1 MIRPMKVASR
11 IAATT
16 RPEWTAHHRIPSSAI
31 TMAAATRCQSCASDA
46 NSSSASGTGP
56 VRRMR
61 TPWASSRPSE
71 RAAARIA
78 LLAASPGCK
87 ALKSITG
94 WTMRT
99 RRVWRRTSDDPHD
112 VLPGEEGGLARRR
125 LVERIGERHQQR
137 LELVELRLA
146 VLDALQ
152 EARHGG
158 QHAAQRR
165 IRRQR
170 RQQGLRARQAFDS
183 RLNLRQREKQQAVAI
198 EERPAVGTPDDLEQ
212 PGFARQGGRQAA
224 RRVLGQLR
232 RRAVDHHD
240 RQPLQRRERALIGQL
255 ALTPLVPG
263 RDQLRGVGG
272 HGEMTGGID
281 QRRRRQA
288 EGEKQH
294 DEWMSRS
301 GRDDAAK
308 P

>member
-1 MIRPMKVASR
+1 MGVVEAKRAGRRADRVAR
-11 IAATT
+11 RLAGLQGA
-16 RPEWTAHHRIPSSAI
+16 EVHHRLDDE
-31 TMAAATRCQSCASDA
+31 DA
-46 NSSSASGTGP
+46 PRLAP
-56 VRRMR
+56 DIRR
-61 TPWASSRPSE
+61 
-71 RAAARIA
+71 
-78 LLAASPGCK
+78 
-87 ALKSITG
+87 
-94 WTMRT
+94 
-99 RRVWRRTSDDPHD
+99 PHD
-112 VLPGEEGGLARRR
+112 VLPGEEGGLSRRR
-125 LVERIGERHQQR
+125 LVERIGERCQQR

-158 QHAAQRR
+158 EHAAQRR

-170 RQQGLRARQAFDS
+170 RQQGLRARQAFDR
-183 RLNLRQREKQQAVAI
+183 RLNLRQRKKQQPVAI

-224 RRVLGQLR
+224 RRVFGQLR

-240 RQPLQRRERALIGQL
+240 RQPLQRRERALVGQL
-255 ALTPLVPG
+255 ALAPLVPG
-263 RDQLRGVGG
+263 RDELRGVGG

-294 DEWMSRS
+294 DERMSRS

>member
-16 RPEWTAHHRIPSSAI
+16 RPECTAHHRIPSSAI
-31 TMAAATRCQSCASDA
+31 TMAAATRCQSSASDA

-94 WTMRT
+94 WTIRM
-99 RRVWRRTSDDPHD
+99 RRVWRRTSDDRHE
-112 VLPGEEGGLARRR
+112 VLPGEEGRLSRRR
-125 LVERIGERHQQR
+125 LVERIGERRQQR

-158 QHAAQRR
+158 EHAAQRR

-170 RQQGLRARQAFDS
+170 RHQGLRARQAFDS
-183 RLNLRQREKQQAVAI
+183 RLNLRQRAETTT
-198 EERPAVGTPDDLEQ
+198 RCDRRT
-212 PGFARQGGRQAA
+212 A
-224 RRVLGQLR
+224 RRRDAGRPGTARV
-232 RRAVDHHD
+232 RA
-240 RQPLQRRERALIGQL
+240 
-255 ALTPLVPG
+255 PG
-263 RDQLRGVGG
+263 PP
-272 HGEMTGGID
+272 TGGCAASSASSGVAPSITTIVSLCSD
-281 QRRRRQA
+281 GNA
-288 EGEKQH
+288 
-294 DEWMSRS
+294 RS
-301 GRDDAAK
+301 
-308 P
+308 